1 MTNQAVNPIVYIYSN
16 TLIQKYFVR
25 DVLPPCLSR
34 YFFPSVPLISTNT
47 QAFNSRVGTKSV
59 LINDNHKPGAKS
71 NLINDH
77 KSAGAKKVVGKM
89 VRKMSKVIQNRDNID
104 SVTNTVNVSSVA
116 SDNDRLEK
124 EHTPVQQFGLSA
136 VVPAD
141 EQFGLSSVVPADE
154 HPTVEHPADEYPDPT
169 VEQLGVPDQQF
180 DYVPAESVDD
190 KVPVEAEDKLPVDDN
205 WISDVMM

>member
-59 LINDNHKPGAKS
+59 LINENKSGAKS
-71 NLINDH
+71 VLIEDS
-77 KSAGAKKVVGKM
+77 KPVGARKVVGRV
-89 VRKMSKVIQNRDNID
+89 VRKMSRVIQNNGNSDN
-104 SVTNTVNVSSVA
+104 VTNIVNVSSVT
-116 SDNDRLEK
+116 SDNDHLEK
-124 EHTPVQQFGLSA
+124 EHPAVQQFGLSA

-141 EQFGLSSVVPADE
+141 EHPVQQLSDAVVPDDE
-154 HPTVEHPADEYPDPT
+154 HPV
-169 VEQLGVPDQQF
+169 QQF
-180 DYVPAESVDD
+180 DYVPGESVDD